1 MESQQQ
7 QEYADGSR
15 YVGDW
20 HAGARGGRGE
30 WTASDGCH
38 VDGVSYV
45 GEWLRG
51 ERHGKGTAVEAD
63 GETYD
68 GQFVGGVRSGRG
80 KVRGATWMPASAPG
94 SRIATSA
101 ASAHALTHA
110 TTVNGAGSSLSAV
123 H

>member
-1 MESQQQ
+1 M
-7 QEYADGSR
+7 
-15 YVGDW
+15 GDW

-30 WTASDGCH
+30 WTSSDGCH

-80 KVRGATWMPASAPG
+80 KVRGATWKPASALG
-94 SRIATSA
+94 SRIAACAVSA
-101 ASAHALTHA
+101 QRQAAPIRACA
-110 TTVNGAGSSLSAV
+110 
-123 H
+123 